1 MKTII
6 ALHGNPGH
14 PDDWNLLLKE
24 LPKEGYNL
32 IAVNADNDDWLD
44 YLTNDTDK
52 KILLGHSWGCYRALK
67 SIPKYEKFI
76 QQVILVAPYIK
87 PERKLSAI
95 AKSLLTFPVIG
106 DFLIKSNHAKSKD
119 GFFADLIY
127 PISSQQYPY
136 IKNVEKRLED
146 WNLWKKTALNK
157 IIMQDQPWSKD
168 DLCNVPITAIFG
180 CEDKISQED
189 FQKEILKQYPF
200 FKSISLKN
208 AGHGLLWS
216 HTGEI
221 VKSLNEKS
229 NTLNSTISE
238 EKIGYQPGISEL
250 NNITQY
256 MEKHLR
262 EFPDRVALTWANR
275 EALQKWN
282 GDPKTAI
289 AHDKIT
295 FSQFASRI
303 NSFARGLLDIGIQKG
318 DRVIIFLPMSLD
330 MYTAMFAV
338 QKIGAIAVFLDSW
351 ARSHH
356 LGASAECV
364 GPKAMI
370 SFKMAFDLVEQV
382 PEFKSMPIRVLYG
395 PGDKF
400 THKFED
406 LLKKES
412 SPIAAVESEFTALI
426 TFTTGSTGKPKGA
439 NRTHRF
445 LSAQHHALSHVIPYT
460 EKDKDMPAFPIF
472 SLNNLASGV
481 TTVLP
486 ALDLAS
492 PSEKDS
498 AILACQILNENIN
511 CTTLS
516 PSMLVGLARYCK
528 EKNIKLTGLRRVVTG
543 GAPIS
548 KDDVKAFYEI
558 APQTDL
564 WILYGST
571 EAEPMAH
578 IEGRDMLKESKVTDP
593 EIIEEGVNVGHISED
608 IDFKFIKIKDGAIE
622 LTGGSWDKIEVQNGE
637 VGEFICTGDHVCR
650 EYYNN
655 PDAFKST
662 KILDGQGRVWHRT
675 GDLAYIDN
683 EKNLW
688 IVGRVNNAIERAG
701 KYYFPVRAEVL
712 LKRMDFTYR
721 CAFLGM
727 DHKELGQATYA
738 AVELKADIDKS
749 SFNFGKAKEEIHRVF
764 QKNKIPI
771 DEIKFVQKIPMDPR
785 HHSKVEYKVLREE
798 LQKPGVIIA

>member
-14 PDDWNLLLKE
+14 PEDWSLLQKSLDPNAYR
-24 LPKEGYNL
+24 LL
-32 IAVNADNDDWLD
+32 AVEADSEEWIRL
-44 YLTNDTDK
+44 LTQDKSK
-52 KILLGHSWGCYRALK
+52 KILLGHSWGGYRILK
-67 SIPKYEKFI
+67 SLPKYQDYVE
-76 QQVILVAPYIK
+76 QVVLVTPYIK
-87 PERKLSAI
+87 PERPLSAV
-95 AKSLLTFPVIG
+95 AKGLLQLPVLG
-106 DFLIKSNHAKSKD
+106 DKLIQSSHTKSKD
-119 GFFADLIY
+119 GFFADLIH
-127 PISSQQYPY
+127 PLKADALPY
-136 IKNVEKRLED
+136 LAKVQERLQD
-146 WNLWKKTALNK
+146 WKLWQKTVSNK
-157 IIMQDQPWSKD
+157 MKMEAHPWSAGDVCK
-168 DLCNVPITAIFG
+168 VPVTVIYG
-180 CEDKISQED
+180 RQDKISQD
-189 FQKEILKQYPF
+189 QAQNEIVSKYPSH
-200 FKSISLKN
+200 KIVHVDN

-216 HTGEI
+216 HVQDILKILTTEA
-221 VKSLNEKS
+221 SS
-229 NTLNSTISE
+229 SASTPDS
-238 EKIGYQPGISEL
+238 KIGYYPGEDGR
-250 NNITQY
+250 NNVITY

-262 EFPDRVALTWANR
+262 EFPERVALRWANPQ
-275 EALQKWN
+275 ALAQWN
-282 GDPKTAI
+282 GDPKTPI
-289 AHDKIT
+289 KHDEIT
-295 FSQFASRI
+295 YRHFAARI
-303 NSFARGLLDIGIQKG
+303 NSFARGLMDIGIKKG

-338 QKIGAIAVFLDSW
+338 QRIGAIAVFLDSW

-400 THKFED
+400 THKFEE
-406 LLKKES
+406 LLKAEP
-412 SPIAAVESEFTALI
+412 SPIEPVESEFTALI

-481 TTVLP
+481 TTILP
-486 ALDLAS
+486 ALNLAA
-492 PSEKDS
+492 PAAHDS
-498 AILACQILNENIN
+498 ALLACQIMHENIN

-516 PSMLVGLARYCK
+516 PSMLVGVAKFCK
-528 EKNIKLTGLRRVVTG
+528 ENNIQLTGLRRVVTG

-578 IEGRDMLKESKVTDP
+578 IEGRDMLKESNITDP

-608 IDFKFIKIKDGAIE
+608 IDYRFIRIKDGPIE
-622 LTGGSWDKIEVQNGE
+622 LKDAPWSQIEVANGE

-650 EYYNN
+650 DYYNN
-655 PDAFKST
+655 PEAFKTT
-662 KILDGQGRVWHRT
+662 KIMDEKNRVWHRT
-675 GDLAYIDN
+675 GDLAYIDPD
-683 EKNLW
+683 KNLW

-701 KYYFPVRAEVL
+701 RYYFPVRAEVL

-727 DHKELGQATYA
+727 DDAKLGQATYA
-738 AVELKADIDKS
+738 VVELKEGIDAAI
-749 SFNFGKAKEEIHRVF
+749 FDFAAAKKEIQRVF
-764 QKNKIPI
+764 EKNKIPV
-771 DEIKFVQKIPMDPR
+771 DEIKFVNKVPMDPR
-785 HHSKVEYKVLREE
+785 HHSKVEYKVLRDQLKE
-798 LQKPGVIIA
+798 PGVVIG

>member
-14 PDDWNLLLKE
+14 PDDWNLVKKVLPANEYLLQ
-24 LPKEGYNL
+24 
-32 IAVNADNDDWLD
+32 AVNADNDEWMQI
-44 YLTNDTDK
+44 LTKDKSK
-52 KILLGHSWGCYRALK
+52 KILLGHSWGCYRILK
-67 SIPKYEKFI
+67 NLSKI
-76 QQVILVAPYIK
+76 QDYVEQVILVNPYIK
-87 PERKLSAI
+87 PERELSGFAQILLKL
-95 AKSLLTFPVIG
+95 PVLG
-106 DFLIKSNHAKSKD
+106 DKLIKSSHASSKD
-119 GFFADLIY
+119 AFQADLFY
-127 PISSQQYPY
+127 PLQLEQLFYLNTV
-136 IKNVEKRLED
+136 KDRLQD
-146 WNLWKKTALNK
+146 WKLWQKTAFNK
-157 IIMQDQPWSKD
+157 IRMQKNPWTAED
-168 DLCNVPITAIFG
+168 ICNIPITVLYG
-180 CEDKISQED
+180 RKDKISQET
-189 FQKEILKQYPF
+189 FQNEILKQYPF
-200 FKSISLKN
+200 LKIVQLDN
-208 AGHGLLWS
+208 AGHSLLWS

-221 VKSLNEKS
+221 MK
-229 NTLNSTISE
+229 TLNNKTAKLDAS
-238 EKIGYQPGISEL
+238 KIGYQPGTDEL

-275 EALQKWN
+275 EALQKWDGN
-282 GDPKTAI
+282 PKTPI

-303 NSFARGLLDIGIQKG
+303 DSFARGLLDIGIQKG

-338 QKIGAIAVFLDSW
+338 QRIGAIAVFLDSW

-382 PEFKSMPIRVLYG
+382 PEFKSMPIRILYG

-406 LLKKES
+406 LLKKEA

-486 ALDLAS
+486 ALDLAA
-492 PSEKDS
+492 PSEKDP

-511 CTTLS
+511 CSTLS

-528 EKNIKLTGLRRVVTG
+528 EKHIQLTGLRRVVTG

-548 KDDVKAFYEI
+548 KDDVKAFYDI

-578 IEGRDMLKESKVTDP
+578 IEGRDMLKESQITDP

-608 IDFKFIKIKDGAIE
+608 IDFKFIRIKDGPIE
-622 LTGGSWDKIEVQNGE
+622 LTGNSWGEIEVPKGE

-650 EYYNN
+650 DYYNN
-655 PDAFKST
+655 PDAFKTT
-662 KILDGQGRVWHRT
+662 KILDDQSRVWHRT
-675 GDLAYIDN
+675 GDLAYLDS

-701 KYYFPVRAEVL
+701 KYYFPVRSEVL
-712 LKRMDFTYR
+712 LKRLDFTYR

-727 DHKELGQATYA
+727 DHKDLGQATYA
-738 AVELKADIDKS
+738 VIELKAEIDKNI
-749 SFNFGKAKEEIHRVF
+749 FDFAKAKEEIHRVF
-764 QKNKIPI
+764 QKNKIPV
-771 DEIKFVQKIPMDPR
+771 DEIKFVQKVPMDPR
-785 HHSKVEYKVLREE
+785 HHSKVEYKVLRDQLKE
-798 LQKPGVIIA
+798 PGVIIG